1 MAAADFNIIDKF
13 LSAYTSAISSGFGLI
28 QGDVTSVFSILIV
41 IVIGITAVFWAIDEN
56 SQVLPQLFR
65 KILLVG
71 FFVWVVNDWQGLTST
86 IIKGFVELGLKAG
99 ASGMNANTF
108 MNQPGDLVFMGWEH
122 VKRFIEIIDE
132 KTGPV
137 AFFENFAAIVILAVA
152 AIGTMLAFFIL
163 AVQLFVTIVEFRL
176 VTLAA
181 FVLIPFGI
189 LKQTSFLSERAFGYV
204 VSAGLKLLTIAV
216 IVSIGSKVFETIP
229 LADPGGDVIAQ
240 ALAICFAS
248 IILMMLSLT
257 VPSLASA
264 LVTGGPQLGAGAA
277 LAGTAG
283 VAAGVGAAYLG
294 GRGAVALAQKAAS
307 AAGGGGSGGG
317 GGGGGS
323 AADLGGGA
331 GPGGA
336 GMQPATPQGG
346 GSSSGGGGGGGGG
359 GMSAA
364 PAPSARGSGSSSGG
378 GSRPS
383 SGTSGLTGDGSAA
396 RQALANRAPGAAA
409 SAAQGGT
416 TPGGPSGGGTAA
428 NDAGGAA
435 EAPSAPPAPSTAP
448 AADETVRRASE
459 RRRQRATRQAQ
470 TAMAATSAQGGSG
483 MTAPINIDDEG

>member
-163 AVQLFVTIVEFRL
+163 AVQLFVTIIEFRL

-317 GGGGGS
+317 GGGGGGGS

-346 GSSSGGGGGGGGG
+346 GSSSGGGGGG
-359 GMSAA
+359 MSAA

-383 SGTSGLTGDGSAA
+383 NGASGLTGDGSAA

-416 TPGGPSGGGTAA
+416 TPEGPSGGGTAA

-435 EAPSAPPAPSTAP
+435 EAPSAQPAPSTAP